1 MEDDAIVLEMKL
13 EQEEYSLTYAG
24 ALNKKHQSQ

>member
-13 EQEEYSLTYAG
+13 DQEEYSLTYAG
-24 ALNKKHQSQ
+24 PINKKHQS

>member
-13 EQEEYSLTYAG
+13 DQEEYHLTYAG
-24 ALNKKHQSQ
+24 PLNKKH